1 MTGKNSKIIVN
12 KQEESSE
19 KELKR
24 QLFFCLEMQS
34 EKKRRIYDM
43 KLMFASDIHGSAYY
57 CRKMLEAYQAEEAGR
72 LILLGDIL
80 YHGPRNDLPKEYAP
94 KEVIAMLNP
103 MKNEICAVRGN
114 CEAEVDQ
121 MVLDFPVMA
130 DYALILYGERNLYAT
145 HGHIYNENNLPPLKN
160 GDILIHGHTHVLKA
174 EKREGYTLLNPGSVS
189 IPKEGNPPSY
199 AILEDGLFTIKG
211 FDGTIIKELQL

>member
-1 MTGKNSKIIVN
+1 
-12 KQEESSE
+12 
-19 KELKR
+19 
-24 QLFFCLEMQS
+24 
-34 EKKRRIYDM
+34 M

-57 CRKMLEAYQAEEAGR
+57 CRKMLEAYQAEEADR

-103 MKNEICAVRGN
+103 MKNDICAVRGN

-121 MVLDFPVMA
+121 MVLDFLVMA

-174 EKREGYTLLNPGSVS
+174 EKREDYTLLNPGSVS

>member
-1 MTGKNSKIIVN
+1 
-12 KQEESSE
+12 
-19 KELKR
+19 
-24 QLFFCLEMQS
+24 
-34 EKKRRIYDM
+34 M

-57 CRKMLEAYQAEEAGR
+57 CRKMLEAYQAEEADR

-103 MKNEICAVRGN
+103 MKNDICAVRGN

-160 GDILIHGHTHVLKA
+160 GDILIHGHTHVLK
-174 EKREGYTLLNPGSVS
+174 KRRLYTAQPGIGIDPERRKSAKLCNPGRWSVYDQR
-189 IPKEGNPPSY
+189 I
-199 AILEDGLFTIKG
+199 
-211 FDGTIIKELQL
+211 